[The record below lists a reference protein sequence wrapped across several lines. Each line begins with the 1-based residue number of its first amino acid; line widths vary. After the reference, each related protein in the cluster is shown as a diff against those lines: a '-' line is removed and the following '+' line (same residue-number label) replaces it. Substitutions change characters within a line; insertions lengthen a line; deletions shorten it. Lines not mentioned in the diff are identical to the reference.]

1 MSTRTSALMAL
12 VVHPA
17 MSAFDPGCVK
27 THTSAKCRKYN
38 SPTRLR
44 AARGQYDLTPAMRNL
59 AEVLLRACRAREFSH
74 GQDPSG
80 HVSPLQNS
88 YLKRYDAVSEP
99 LGAGMRRRDFIKLI
113 GGAAACPVTA
123 LAQQAVRTARIG
135 YLSPASEPDP
145 NIEIFRHGMSAL
157 GYVEGRDYVLQARYA
172 QRNYARLPA
181 LVQELLA
188 EKVELIVTGGAS
200 SRGASFAAQ
209 SVPVVFG
216 FSGDPVDAGIVASFA
231 RPGGNATGVSFLALD
246 LAAKR
251 AELIKEVAPT
261 IKRVAVLSNP
271 EHPGE
276 VSELR
281 VTREAA
287 DKLGIGTQYFPAD
300 SDAAIPAAFAAIAD
314 SQCDALLTF
323 PDALTLFHRQRIAAF
338 ALSRRLPS
346 IFGWKAYTDGGGRSA
361 TARSCVIPMRASPIS
376 WTESQRNEARGPSGR
391 AAHHPRTRRQPQDRQ
406 GARATVPPTLLARAD
421 EVIE

>member
-1 MSTRTSALMAL
+1 MKR
-12 VVHPA
+12 
-17 MSAFDPGCVK
+17 
-27 THTSAKCRKYN
+27 
-38 SPTRLR
+38 
-44 AARGQYDLTPAMRNL
+44 
-59 AEVLLRACRAREFSH
+59 REFIAWLS
-74 GQDPSG
+74 
-80 HVSPLQNS
+80 
-88 YLKRYDAVSEP
+88 
-99 LGAGMRRRDFIKLI
+99 
-113 GGAAACPVTA
+113 GAAAAWPLA
-123 LAQQAVRTARIG
+123 ARAQQAVRTARIG

-188 EKVELIVTGGAS
+188 AKVELIVTGGAS

-261 IKRVAVLSNP
+261 IKRIAVLSNP

-338 ALSRRLPS
+338 ALSHRLPS
-346 IFGWKAYTDGGGRSA
+346 IFGWKAYTDGGGLISYGPILRHSHA
-361 TARSCVIPMRASPIS
+361 RLAYFVDRILKGTKPADLPVEQPTTLELVVNLKTAKAL
-376 WTESQRNEARGPSGR
+376 GL
-391 AAHHPRTRRQPQDRQ
+391 
-406 GARATVPPTLLARAD
+406 TVPPTLLARAD